1 MKTDGDFIRNQ
12 RLRMGMDQET
22 LASRV
27 GIDVRTLRRIEQNQT
42 SRPHGGT
49 VRAIAE
55 VLGCTT
61 ENLFEGGDARTGIE
75 QVPRTCQSCSAAEED
90 PDARYCRRCG
100 RRIDGTSSSGPR
112 NVTVLAACLRN
123 GLDLR
128 LDEEAEHA
136 VLGLLAEQ
144 ARSAI
149 ELFEGS
155 FERVALGAIGIFG
168 SPFAHEDHAARGCR
182 AAVWLASQL
191 GKITSR
197 IAQQFGVRIE
207 VGIGL
212 HSGRILIQRGEPT
225 TGNIVEIA
233 ARLASSARA
242 SEISASQTTRRE
254 VAALFDFGLE
264 VPRTEIGELRSSVLR
279 WSSPPRAIPPGAPEG
294 SVFVGRKLEMDLL
307 ETALGDA
314 ATSGGRVVAVA
325 GDPGVG
331 KSRLCREFAAFTR
344 RRGARVYA
352 VQCPSHGRMVPLL
365 TVLDVARALLEL
377 TSESSTAQI
386 HESVREAQERC
397 TTSAGP
403 GARVLLELLDVEA
416 RGMEPTADEVP
427 RELRQHRLF
436 QFVRE
441 LLRMAQGPTQ
451 LILILDDVHWMDS
464 ESQKFL
470 SDLVASIHSAP
481 LLVVVAFR
489 AEFLPKWMASA
500 YVERIMLRA
509 LDRAGCSNL
518 ARALLGPEAATPSLI
533 ERISERADGN
543 PFFVEQIVQ
552 TLAADG
558 NLEGSRGAFRIAAPI
573 AELGM
578 PRRVSDM
585 VAARM
590 DRLSADPRSV
600 LQAAAVIGMDVPE
613 SLLSAAAGLPQEN
626 LTSALVDVQWLDF
639 LYESASRGR
648 RFTFKH
654 ALVREAAYATLSQQ
668 RRRELH
674 LAVAQNIERTTERSR
689 LAASFEELANHY
701 SLGEDRARAAYY
713 YELAGDKAMSAAALG
728 HARVSYGKA
737 VQESSTQCESP
748 EEIRKHVD
756 LCIKWGQAD
765 VYGPALDQI
774 GVLSRAEELARGSG
788 YVGGAARAGYW
799 IGWIRHALGEHAES
813 IPDFERSLAAA
824 GALTDLPLV
833 AQLHCNLGQSY
844 FHMAQ
849 YERALEELGRALRVR
864 AHAGAAEDSWVTANA
879 LMYLAL
885 IDADRG
891 DFSDA
896 YARIESALAIVRE
909 NERAFSGSPLTIL
922 GVTQCL
928 QGAWRECLRTASQM
942 RELARQVGAPYIRGM
957 SLMLEGTSLFHS
969 GDRNAGIEA
978 LRASIQE
985 LESAQTRL
993 AISLVHAQ
1001 LAELLIEDGQLE
1013 AGRSAAE
1020 RALERADVGDRLG
1033 EVAAHRALG
1042 YAEACSE
1049 PVHPE
1054 REQRSFE
1061 RAREL
1066 GERRCSRRDLAL
1078 IDLRVAQSLSRKGE
1092 RERASQLLTQAV
1104 EEFSAMQMNWHARLA
1119 ERTRRS

>member
-1 MKTDGDFIRNQ
+1 LKTDGDFIRNQ

-22 LASRV
+22 LANRV

-61 ENLFEGGDARTGIE
+61 EDLFEGGARGDA
-75 QVPRTCQSCSAAEED
+75 QVAPKVCPSCAATEED
-90 PDARYCRRCG
+90 PDALFCRRCG
-100 RRIDGTSSSGPR
+100 RRIDGSAGAGPR
-112 NVTVLAACLRN
+112 NVTVLAVALRN
-123 GLDLR
+123 GLELR
-128 LDEEAEHA
+128 LDEETEHT
-136 VLGLLAEQ
+136 VLGLLSEQ

-149 ELFEGS
+149 ELFEGG
-155 FERVALGAIGIFG
+155 FERAPLGAIGIFG
-168 SPFAHEDHAARGCR
+168 SPVAHEDHAARACR

-191 GKITSR
+191 GKVTSR
-197 IAQQFGVRIE
+197 ITQQFGVRIE
-207 VGIGL
+207 VGVGL
-212 HSGRILIQRGEPT
+212 HSGRVLLQRGEPT

-233 ARLASSARA
+233 SRLASTARA
-242 SEISASQTTRRE
+242 SEISASQATRRE
-254 VAALFDFGLE
+254 VSALFDFGVE
-264 VPRTEIGELRSSVLR
+264 IPRPEIGELRSSSLR
-279 WSSPPRAIPPGAPEG
+279 WSAPQRPIAPGAPEG
-294 SVFVGRKLEMDLL
+294 PVFVGRKLEMDLL
-307 ETALGDA
+307 TTALDDVA
-314 ATSGGRVVAVA
+314 SSGGRVVAVA

-331 KSRLCREFAAFTR
+331 KSRLCREFVGLTR
-344 RRGARVYA
+344 GRGARVYA

-365 TVLDVARALLEL
+365 TVLDLARALLEIRSDSPFDL
-377 TSESSTAQI
+377 IREA
-386 HESVREAQERC
+386 VRRAQERC
-397 TTSAGP
+397 TTRAAP
-403 GARVLLELLDVEA
+403 GARVLLELLDVEI
-416 RGMEPTADEVP
+416 RGAEPAASDDVP

-441 LLRMAQGPTQ
+441 LLRASQGPTPM
-451 LILILDDVHWMDS
+451 ILIVDDAHWMDS

-470 SDLVASIHSAP
+470 SDLVAGIHSTP
-481 LLVVVAFR
+481 MLVVVAFR

-509 LDRAGCSNL
+509 LDRDGCASLAG
-518 ARALLGPEAATPSLI
+518 ALLGPEAATPALVA
-533 ERISERADGN
+533 RIVERAGGN

-558 NLEGSRGAFRIAAPI
+558 NLEGVRGSFRVATPI
-573 AELGM
+573 GELGM
-578 PRRVSDM
+578 PRRVGDM

-600 LQAAAVIGMDVPE
+600 LQAAAVIGMEVPE
-613 SLLSAAAGLPQEN
+613 PLLSAVAGVPQESLAN
-626 LTSALVDVQWLDF
+626 ALVDLQCLDF

-654 ALVREAAYATLSQQ
+654 ALVREAADATLSQQ

-674 LAVAQNIERTTERSR
+674 LAVAQTIERTAERSL
-689 LAASFEELANHY
+689 LAASLEELANHY
-701 SLGEDRARAAYY
+701 SLGEDRARAAHYF
-713 YELAGDKAMSAAALG
+713 ELAGDRAMSAAALG

-737 VQESSTQCESP
+737 VEHSAGLCESS
-748 EEIRKHVD
+748 EEIRRHVD
-756 LCIKWGQAD
+756 LCLKWGQAD
-765 VYGPALDQI
+765 VYGPAVEQI
-774 GVLSRAEELARGSG
+774 AVLRRAEELATRSG
-788 YVGGAARAGYW
+788 HAEGAARASYW

-813 IPDFERSLAAA
+813 IPEFERSLATASQ
-824 GALTDLPLV
+824 LSDLPLI
-833 AQLHCNLGQSY
+833 AQLHCNLGQSH

-849 YERALEELGRALRVR
+849 YERALEELGHALRVR
-864 AHAGAAEDSWVTANA
+864 AHAGSAEDSWVTANA

-891 DFSDA
+891 DFPEA

-928 QGAWRECLRTASQM
+928 HGAWKECLRTSGQM

-957 SLMLEGTSLFHS
+957 SLMLEGTCRFH
-969 GDRNAGIEA
+969 GGERGVGIDA
-978 LRASIQE
+978 LRASIEE
-985 LESAQTRL
+985 LESAHTRL

-1001 LAELLIEDGQLE
+1001 LAELLIEDGQFE

-1020 RALERADVGDRLG
+1020 RALARADVGDRLG

-1042 YAEACSE
+1042 YADACSL
-1049 PVHPE
+1049 PAHPE

-1061 RAREL
+1061 RARGL
-1066 GERRCSRRDLAL
+1066 AERRSSRRDLAL
-1078 IDLRVAQSLSRKGE
+1078 IDLRMAQSLARKGDS
-1092 RERASQLLTQAV
+1092 ERAAQLLDQAAR
-1104 EEFSAMQMNWHARLA
+1104 EFTAMQMTWHARLA
-1119 ERTRRS
+1119 ERSRRG

>member
-1 MKTDGDFIRNQ
+1 
-12 RLRMGMDQET
+12 MGMDQET
-22 LASRV
+22 LANRV

-42 SRPHGGT
+42 TRPHGGT

-61 ENLFEGGDARTGIE
+61 EDLFEGGTRGEVEAAPK
-75 QVPRTCQSCSAAEED
+75 VCPSCSAAEDD
-90 PDARYCRRCG
+90 PDAHFCRRCG
-100 RRIDGTSSSGPR
+100 RRIDGVASAGPR
-112 NVTVLAACLRN
+112 NVTVLAVALRN
-123 GLDLR
+123 GLELR

-136 VLGLLAEQ
+136 VLWLLSEQ

-149 ELFEGS
+149 ELFEGG
-155 FERVALGAIGIFG
+155 FERTPLGAIGIFG

-191 GKITSR
+191 GKVTSR
-197 IAQQFGVRIE
+197 VAQQYGVRIE
-207 VGIGL
+207 VGVGL
-212 HSGRILIQRGEPT
+212 HSGRVLLQRGEPT

-233 ARLASSARA
+233 SRLASTARA
-242 SEISASQTTRRE
+242 GEISASQTTRRE
-254 VAALFDFGLE
+254 VSALFDFGVE
-264 VPRTEIGELRSSVLR
+264 VPRPEVGELRSSSLR
-279 WSSPPRAIPPGAPEG
+279 WSSPARALAPGAPEG
-294 SVFVGRKLEMDLL
+294 SFFVGRKLEMDLL
-307 ETALGDA
+307 ETALGDV

-331 KSRLCREFAAFTR
+331 KSRLCREFVGLTR
-344 RRGARVYA
+344 SSGSRVYA

-365 TVLDVARALLEL
+365 TVLDLARTLLEL
-377 TSESSTAQI
+377 RSDSPSDLIRDA
-386 HESVREAQERC
+386 VRRAQERC
-397 TTSAGP
+397 TTSAAP
-403 GARVLLELLDVEA
+403 GARVLLELLDVEI
-416 RGMEPTADEVP
+416 RGTESTADDVP

-441 LLRMAQGPTQ
+441 LLRASQGPTP
-451 LILILDDVHWMDS
+451 LILIIDDAHWMDS

-470 SDLVASIHSAP
+470 ADLVAGIHTTP
-481 LLVVVAFR
+481 MLVVVAFR
-489 AEFLPKWMASA
+489 AEFLPRWMASA

-509 LDRAGCSNL
+509 LDRDGCASL
-518 ARALLGPEAATPSLI
+518 ARALLGPEAATPPLI
-533 ERISERADGN
+533 ERIAERAGGN

-558 NLEGSRGAFRIAAPI
+558 NLEGMRGAFRIAAPI
-573 AELGM
+573 SELGM

-590 DRLSADPRSV
+590 DRLAADPRSV
-600 LQAAAVIGMDVPE
+600 LQAAAVIGMEVPE
-613 SLLSAAAGLPQEN
+613 PLLSAVAGVPQES
-626 LTSALVDVQWLDF
+626 LASALVDLQWLDF

-654 ALVREAAYATLSQQ
+654 ALVCEAAYDTLSLQ

-674 LAVAQNIERTTERSR
+674 LAVAQTIERTAERSQ
-689 LAASFEELANHY
+689 LASSLEELARHY
-701 SLGEDRARAAYY
+701 SLGEDRARAAHYF
-713 YELAGDKAMSAAALG
+713 ELAGDKAMSAAALG
-728 HARVSYGKA
+728 HARGSYGKA
-737 VQESSTQCESP
+737 VEHSAALCDSP
-748 EEIRKHVD
+748 EEIRRHVD

-765 VYGPALDQI
+765 VYGPAPEQI
-774 GVLSRAEELARGSG
+774 RVLSRAEELARSTG
-788 YVGGAARAGYW
+788 YSGGAARAGYW

-813 IPDFERSLAAA
+813 IPEFERSLALATE
-824 GALTDLPLV
+824 LSDLPLV
-833 AQLHCNLGQSY
+833 AQLHVNLGQSH

-864 AHAGAAEDSWVTANA
+864 AHVGSAEDSWVTANA

-891 DFSDA
+891 DFPEA

-909 NERAFSGSPLTIL
+909 NERAFSASPLTIL

-928 QGAWRECLRTASQM
+928 QGAWKECLKTASEM

-957 SLMLEGTSLFHS
+957 SLMLEGTSRFRS
-969 GDRNAGIEA
+969 GERSVGIDV
-978 LRASIQE
+978 LRASIE
-985 LESAQTRL
+985 ALESSNTRL

-1001 LAELLIEDGQLE
+1001 IAELLIEDGQLE

-1020 RALERADVGDRLG
+1020 RALARADVGDKLG

-1042 YAEACSE
+1042 YADACSSA
-1049 PVHPE
+1049 HPE

-1061 RAREL
+1061 RARTL
-1066 GERRCSRRDLAL
+1066 AERRSSRRDLAL
-1078 IDLRVAQSLSRKGE
+1078 LDLRMAQSLSRKGE
-1092 RERASQLLTQAV
+1092 SERAEQLLDQATR
-1104 EEFSAMQMNWHARLA
+1104 EFAAMQMTWHERLA
-1119 ERTRRS
+1119 ERTRKG

>member
-1 MKTDGDFIRNQ
+1 VKTDGDFIRNQ

-22 LASRV
+22 LANRV

-61 ENLFEGGDARTGIE
+61 EDLFEGGSSRGGVATPKI
-75 QVPRTCQSCSAAEED
+75 CLFCSAAEED

-100 RRIDGTSSSGPR
+100 RRIDGAGSTGPR
-112 NVTVLAACLRN
+112 NVTVLAVALRN
-123 GLDLR
+123 SLELG

-136 VLGLLAEQ
+136 VLAQVAEQ

-155 FERVALGAIGIFG
+155 FERAPLGAIGIFG
-168 SPFAHEDHAARGCR
+168 SPFAHEDHAARACR

-191 GKITSR
+191 GKVTSR
-197 IAQQFGVRIE
+197 IAQQFGVRVE
-207 VGIGL
+207 VGVGL

-225 TGNIVEIA
+225 TGNIVEVA
-233 ARLASSARA
+233 TRLAASARA
-242 SEISASQTTRRE
+242 AEISTSQTTRRE
-254 VAALFDFGLE
+254 VSSLFDFGVE
-264 VPRTEIGELRSSVLR
+264 VPRHEVGELRSSVLR
-279 WSSPPRAIPPGAPEG
+279 WSSPPRAIAPGAAEG

-307 ETALGDA
+307 ETALGDV
-314 ATSGGRVVAVA
+314 ATSGGRVVALA
-325 GDPGVG
+325 GDAGVG
-331 KSRLCREFAAFTR
+331 KSRLCREFVGLTR
-344 RRGARVYA
+344 QSGARVYA

-365 TVLDVARALLEL
+365 TVLDLARALLEL
-377 TSESSTAQI
+377 RSDSAPDQ
-386 HESVREAQERC
+386 VREAVRKAQERC
-397 TTSAGP
+397 VTSAGP
-403 GARVLLELLDVEA
+403 GARVLLELLDVEV
-416 RGMEPTADEVP
+416 RGTEPAGDQVP

-441 LLRMAQGPTQ
+441 LLRASQGPTQ
-451 LILILDDVHWMDS
+451 LILIIDDAHWMDS

-470 SDLVASIHSAP
+470 ADLVAGIHSTP
-481 LLVVVAFR
+481 MLVVVAFR

-509 LDRAGCSNL
+509 LDRDGCANL
-518 ARALLGPEAATPSLI
+518 ARALLGPEAATPALI
-533 ERISERADGN
+533 ERIVERAGGN

-558 NLEGSRGAFRIAAPI
+558 NLEGARGAFRIAAPI

-578 PRRVSDM
+578 PRKVSDM

-590 DRLSADPRSV
+590 DRLPADPRTV
-600 LQAAAVIGMDVPE
+600 LQAAAVIGMEVPE
-613 SLLSAAAGLPQEN
+613 PLLSAVAGVPHEN
-626 LTSALVDVQWLDF
+626 LASALVDLQWLDF
-639 LYESASRGR
+639 LHESAARGR

-654 ALVREAAYATLSQQ
+654 ALVRDAAYETLSQQ

-674 LAVAQNIERTTERSR
+674 LAVAQTIERTKERG
-689 LAASFEELANHY
+689 LLTASLEELANHY
-701 SLGEDRARAAYY
+701 SLGEERARAAHYF
-713 YELAGDKAMSAAALG
+713 ELAGDKAMGAAALA
-728 HARVSYGKA
+728 HARDSYGKA
-737 VQESSTQCESP
+737 VEHSASLCESAD
-748 EEIRKHVD
+748 EIRRHVD

-765 VYGPALDQI
+765 VYGPAVGQI
-774 GVLSRAEELARGSG
+774 EVLRRAEELARNSG
-788 YVGGAARAGYW
+788 YAAGAARASYW
-799 IGWIRHALGEHAES
+799 IGWIRHALGEPAES
-813 IPDFERSLAAA
+813 IPEFERSLATATE
-824 GALTDLPLV
+824 LSDLPLV
-833 AQLHCNLGQSY
+833 AQLHCNLGQSH

-891 DFSDA
+891 DFAEA

-909 NERAFSGSPLTIL
+909 NERAFSASPLTIL
-922 GVTQCL
+922 GVTQCF
-928 QGAWRECLRTASQM
+928 QGAWRECLRTANQM
-942 RELARQVGAPYIRGM
+942 RELALQVGAPYVRGM
-957 SLMLEGTSLFHS
+957 SSMLEGTCRFHAGERS
-969 GDRNAGIEA
+969 AGIEV
-978 LRASIQE
+978 LRRSIEE
-985 LESAQTRL
+985 LESAHTRL

-1001 LAELLIEDGQLE
+1001 LAELLIEDGQIE

-1020 RALERADVGDRLG
+1020 RALARADVGDRLG
-1033 EVAAHRALG
+1033 EVAAHRALA
-1042 YAEACSE
+1042 YAE
-1049 PVHPE
+1049 VHTLPAHPD

-1066 GERRCSRRDLAL
+1066 AERRSGRRDLAL
-1078 IDLRVAQSLSRKGE
+1078 IDLRMAQSLARKGE
-1092 RERASQLLTQAV
+1092 RERAAQLFSHAAS
-1104 EEFSAMQMNWHARLA
+1104 EFSAMQMTWHARLA
-1119 ERTRRS
+1119 EKTRRG